1 MKKYPHQ
8 NKFQNN
14 PKNEG
19 KMHNNTTDICS
30 TLAYF
35 STKGTKLPT
44 TNPNAMQTFQKFRSQ
59 IKTELLYYCS
69 LLYLLLKV
77 I

>member
-1 MKKYPHQ
+1 
-8 NKFQNN
+8 
-14 PKNEG
+14 
-19 KMHNNTTDICS
+19 MHNNTTDIWS

-35 STKGTKLPT
+35 STEGMKLPT
-44 TNPNAMQTFQKFRSQ
+44 TNPNLLPTFQKFPSQ

>member
-1 MKKYPHQ
+1 
-8 NKFQNN
+8 
-14 PKNEG
+14 
-19 KMHNNTTDICS
+19 MHNNTTDIWS

-35 STKGTKLPT
+35 STKGTKVPT
-44 TNPNAMQTFQKFRSQ
+44 TNPTPMQTFQKFRSQ